1 MDFSSLSDQS
11 SHAAFSLCTTS
22 TSFTCSRV
30 AVCACCMWWRWR
42 RIYGE
47 VITCFPPALIHLKF
61 FRFMDSFFRR
71 VTLLSL
77 ASLSWEHIFF
87 DMFQPSR
94 YGDGASNKS
103 CMAHIQLLS
112 HTPDVIKYSQV
123 QWIKVAMANRSRQAV
138 RETRKRKK
146 KWNQSSHTHK
156 NFNFLSK
163 YLPSMGKSLMRALNY

>member
-77 ASLSWEHIFF
+77 SCDSQLRTYFLTCFSRL
-87 DMFQPSR
+87 DMATGRATRVVWHTF
-94 YGDGASNKS
+94 NF
-103 CMAHIQLLS
+103 S
-112 HTPDVIKYSQV
+112 HTPQTLSNILKFNESRWQWQIGAVKQWERRGRGKKSETKVHTLIKIST
-123 QWIKVAMANRSRQAV
+123 S
-138 RETRKRKK
+138 
-146 KWNQSSHTHK
+146 
-156 NFNFLSK
+156 
-163 YLPSMGKSLMRALNY
+163 YLNIYRRWVNH